1 MIIQFNSAAGDQES
15 TDRTATT
22 LWSKRHAVADRPAA
36 GVHGPTRLP
45 ARLASDSRRGLCTAT
60 TREAVG
66 RVDMNVGF
74 LNEEMLVSSTF
85 NCQLNHAPCR
95 TRNLG
100 DPCFALQDCL
110 VLQSKTRFALQNAGV
125 SKVFFLGD
133 PVLQNT
139 TMGFRAKQSPRLR
152 KVLQTPV
159 LQNTTLGLR
168 LVQAPHPNEYVV
180 SH

>member
-95 TRNLG
+95 LTN
-100 DPCFALQDCL
+100 LQDEPEIL
-110 VLQSKTRFALQNAGV
+110 E
-125 SKVFFLGD
+125 
-133 PVLQNT
+133 
-139 TMGFRAKQSPRLR
+139 
-152 KVLQTPV
+152 TPV
-159 LQNTTLGLR
+159 LLSKTASFCRAKRVLRCKTQGSPRFFFLETLFCRIPRWVFAKNSLQDSQKSCR
-168 LVQAPHPNEYVV
+168 PLFCRIPRWALYFVL
-180 SH
+180 